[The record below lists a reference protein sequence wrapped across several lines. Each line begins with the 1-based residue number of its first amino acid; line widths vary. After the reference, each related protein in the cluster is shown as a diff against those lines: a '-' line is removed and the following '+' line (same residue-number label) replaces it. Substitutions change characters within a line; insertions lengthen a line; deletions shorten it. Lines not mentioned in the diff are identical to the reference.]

1 MISSMLIKSV
11 AVIVVAYL
19 IGAIPFS
26 YIIGKFSGIDIR
38 LHGSKNP
45 GASNVLRCCGRRSG
59 ILAYITD
66 IGKGMVAIVIA
77 HSVVGNNSL
86 VLVVSA
92 FSAILGHVFP
102 VFLGF
107 KGGKGVATSAGVMI
121 VLAPI
126 SSLICVVF
134 FFLGLF
140 LSKKVVAIGSTVAAL
155 AFPITISFLYKF
167 SPSLARLFFGIE
179 YIYMLAISLLIA
191 TFIVVKHI
199 PNYKRL
205 LKGEENAFSKK

>member
-1 MISSMLIKSV
+1 MESSILIKN
-11 AVIVVAYL
+11 IVVVVCAYL

-26 YIIGKFSGIDIR
+26 YIIGRFCGIDIR

-45 GASNVLRCCGRRSG
+45 GASNVLRCCGKCAG

-66 IGKGMVAIVIA
+66 IGKGMVAIVVA

-92 FSAILGHVFP
+92 FLAILGHVFP
-102 VFLGF
+102 IFLGF

-121 VLAPI
+121 VLAPVA
-126 SSLICVVF
+126 SLICIVF
-134 FFLGLF
+134 FFLGFF

-155 AFPITISFLYKF
+155 AFPITLSFLYKF
-167 SPSLARLFFGIE
+167 SPSLAKLFFGIE
-179 YIYMLAISLLIA
+179 YIYILSVSLLIA
-191 TFIVVKHI
+191 IFIVVKHI

>member
-1 MISSMLIKSV
+1 VVDNMLAKSIGI
-11 AVIVVAYL
+11 VIVSYL

-26 YIIGKFSGIDIR
+26 YIIGRIYGVDIR

-45 GASNVLRCCGRRSG
+45 GASNVLRCCGRRAG

-66 IGKGMVAIVIA
+66 IGKGMVAIVIV
-77 HSVVGNNSL
+77 HSVVGNNGL
-86 VLVVSA
+86 ILVVSA
-92 FSAILGHVFP
+92 FAAILGHVFP

-121 VLAPI
+121 VLAPVA
-126 SSLICVVF
+126 SFICIGF
-134 FFLGLF
+134 FFLGFF

-155 AFPITISFLYKF
+155 AFPITLSFLYAF

-179 YIYMLAISLLIA
+179 YVYLLSTSLLIA
-191 TFIVVKHI
+191 VFILVKHI

>member
-1 MISSMLIKSV
+1 MLIKSV
-11 AVIVVAYL
+11 VVVVVAYL
-19 IGAIPFS
+19 VGAIPFS
-26 YIIGKFSGIDIR
+26 YIIGRFSGIDIR

-45 GASNVLRCCGRRSG
+45 GASNVLRCCGRRAG

-86 VLVVSA
+86 VLVMSA
-92 FSAILGHVFP
+92 FAAILGHVFP

-121 VLAPI
+121 VLAPVA
-126 SSLICVVF
+126 SFICVVF
-134 FFLGLF
+134 FFLGFF
-140 LSKKVVAIGSTVAAL
+140 LSKKVVAIGSTLAAL
-155 AFPITISFLYKF
+155 AFPIVITFVYKLT
-167 SPSLARLFFGIE
+167 PNLARLFFGIE
-179 YIYMLAISLLIA
+179 YVYMIAISLLIA
-191 TFIVVKHI
+191 IFIVVKHI